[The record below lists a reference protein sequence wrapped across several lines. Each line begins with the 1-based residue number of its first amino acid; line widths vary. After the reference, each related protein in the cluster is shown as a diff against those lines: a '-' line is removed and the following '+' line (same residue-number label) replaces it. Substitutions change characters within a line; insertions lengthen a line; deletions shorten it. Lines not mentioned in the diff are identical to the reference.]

1 MSVLQDMVH
10 AYRSPRAVFRRRV
23 GDGTP
28 REDRAL
34 AVLMFACALVFA
46 AQMPRLARQA
56 HETGEELNML
66 LGATLLGW
74 LFIMPL
80 VLYALGTISHLI
92 ARIVG
97 GKGSP
102 YTARFAL
109 FWALLCAAPVW
120 LLWGLVAGF
129 IGPGVQLS
137 LVGLLALVVFI
148 LFWSINLRE
157 AERGPVETSKAE

>member
-1 MSVLQDMVH
+1 MSVLHDMVQS
-10 AYRSPRAVFRRRV
+10 YRNPRAVFRRRV
-23 GDGTP
+23 GDGP

-80 VLYALGTISHLI
+80 VLYALGTVSHVI
-92 ARIVG
+92 ARIFG
-97 GKGSP
+97 GKGSS

-109 FWALLCAAPVW
+109 FWALLCAAPIW

-137 LVGLLALVVFI
+137 LVGLLALVVFV

-157 AERGPVETSKAE
+157 AERGLIETGKAD

>member
-1 MSVLQDMVH
+1 
-10 AYRSPRAVFRRRV
+10 
-23 GDGTP
+23 
-28 REDRAL
+28 
-34 AVLMFACALVFA
+34 
-46 AQMPRLARQA
+46 
-56 HETGEELNML
+56 ML

-80 VLYALGTISHLI
+80 VLYALGTISHVI

-137 LVGLLALVVFI
+137 LVGLLALVVFL

-157 AERGPVETSKAE
+157 AERARSRQTRQSDAVHPRISVWNGASDRARAAQGGA

>member
-1 MSVLQDMVH
+1 MSVLQDMVKT
-10 AYRSPRAVFRRRV
+10 YRNPRAVFRRRV
-23 GDGTP
+23 GEGP

-66 LGATLLGW
+66 LAATLLGW

-80 VLYALGTISHLI
+80 VLYALGTITHLI
-92 ARIVG
+92 ARVFG
-97 GKGSP
+97 GRGSA

-109 FWALLCAAPVW
+109 FWALLCAAPIW

-157 AERGPVETSKAE
+157 AESGTPQEIRAD